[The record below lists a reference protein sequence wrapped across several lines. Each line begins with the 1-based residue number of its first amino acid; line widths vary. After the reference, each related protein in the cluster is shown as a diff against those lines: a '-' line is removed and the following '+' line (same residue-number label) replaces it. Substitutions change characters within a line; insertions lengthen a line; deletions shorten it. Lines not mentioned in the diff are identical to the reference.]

1 MIVTMKRE
9 AETPDIELVIERATQ
24 HGCRVHRSQGEERVL
39 LGVLAP
45 ADRLPS
51 KDVFEALPNVDRVVR
66 VSTPYKLVSRQY
78 RSAASSVR
86 VGSAVFGGGNFPLI
100 AGPCSVEGESQIFET
115 ARFLRTLGVQL
126 LRGGAYKPR
135 SSPYEF
141 QGMGEEGL
149 RLLRGAGD
157 ETGLAVVTEVLSEA
171 QVPTVAAYADMLQIG
186 ARNMQNFAL
195 LRAAG
200 ATGKPILL
208 KRGLCATIQEF
219 LLAAE
224 YIAAE
229 GNPNIVLCERG
240 IRTFEQSTRNTCDL
254 AGVALLK
261 ELTHLPVIVDP
272 SHATGRR
279 SLVAP
284 VSRAAVAIGADGLM
298 VEVHPTPEDA
308 LSDGKQT
315 LSFGEFA
322 QLHSEL
328 APYLEI
334 RARAFQGK
342 AASLQGLRADTEY
355 AGIVGS
361 SV

>member
-261 ELTHLPVIVDP
+261 ED
-272 SHATGRR
+272 R
-279 SLVAP
+279 
-284 VSRAAVAIGADGLM
+284 
-298 VEVHPTPEDA
+298 
-308 LSDGKQT
+308 K
-315 LSFGEFA
+315 
-322 QLHSEL
+322 
-328 APYLEI
+328 
-334 RARAFQGK
+334 
-342 AASLQGLRADTEY
+342 
-355 AGIVGS
+355 
-361 SV
+361 SVV